1 MTHDTLKFLYSFQQ
15 STLTV
20 LPGPRTPSHYVWK
33 RYWKHTPVWKPCAT
47 GVHVGARG
55 GTLWHLVFHP
65 QLLRS
70 QKLTLDKVCQ
80 PCDTSMD
87 DGVNHFRL
95 CWAGRH
101 QQRLIVQPHTVHCL
115 SSFRSTG
122 GTHEM
127 FFCVAKMTEWYIMFV
142 KQVMWVPSTS
152 SISFLNLLRPLFSWL
167 VYFLFS
173 FFATHSASAI
183 WCVSQ
188 NGRFHGWH
196 GSESHRC
203 PQSMVL
209 CNVKLGWMWDIFPLD
224 ICKKGYYGWSSKSE
238 TNSQGA
244 GGNLAQVEI
253 LVFVIFWGSILDICW
268 LVQHWVSLVVQWVCL
283 QFLDVSLFAI
293 SIDQRTSDMKKVPC
307 LLNGSV

>member
-1 MTHDTLKFLYSFQQ
+1 MFENDTGNTHRFGSRVQPGCTLEQE
-15 STLTV
+15 V
-20 LPGPRTPSHYVWK
+20 A
-33 RYWKHTPVWKPCAT
+33 PC
-47 GVHVGARG
+47 
-55 GTLWHLVFHP
+55 GTLCFTPNCYEVKNWLWTKCVSHVIPAWMTASTTFDCVELADISKDWLFSHTQFIVY
-65 QLLRS
+65 LLFAPLEALMR
-70 QKLTLDKVCQ
+70 C
-80 PCDTSMD
+80 
-87 DGVNHFRL
+87 
-95 CWAGRH
+95 
-101 QQRLIVQPHTVHCL
+101 
-115 SSFRSTG
+115 
-122 GTHEM
+122 

>member
-1 MTHDTLKFLYSFQQ
+1 MWYQHGWRRQPLSI
-15 STLTV
+15 V
-20 LPGPRTPSHYVWK
+20 LSYVDISKDWLFS
-33 RYWKHTPVWKPCAT
+33 HTP
-47 GVHVGARG
+47 
-55 GTLWHLVFHP
+55 
-65 QLLRS
+65 
-70 QKLTLDKVCQ
+70 
-80 PCDTSMD
+80 
-87 DGVNHFRL
+87 
-95 CWAGRH
+95 
-101 QQRLIVQPHTVHCL
+101 VHCL

-127 FFCVAKMTEWYIMFV
+127 FFCVAKMTDWYRMFV
-142 KQVMWVPSTS
+142 EQVMWVPSTS

-167 VYFLFS
+167 FFFS

-203 PQSMVL
+203 PPSMVL
-209 CNVKLGWMWDIFPLD
+209 CNVKLGWMWDTFPLD
-224 ICKKGYYGWSSKSE
+224 ICKKGYYCWSSKSE

-244 GGNLAQVEI
+244 CGFLAQVEI
-253 LVFVIFWGSILDICW
+253 LVFVIFLGSILDICW
-268 LVQHWVSLVVQWVCL
+268 LVQHWVSVVVQWVCW
-283 QFLDVSLFAI
+283 QFSDVSMFAI